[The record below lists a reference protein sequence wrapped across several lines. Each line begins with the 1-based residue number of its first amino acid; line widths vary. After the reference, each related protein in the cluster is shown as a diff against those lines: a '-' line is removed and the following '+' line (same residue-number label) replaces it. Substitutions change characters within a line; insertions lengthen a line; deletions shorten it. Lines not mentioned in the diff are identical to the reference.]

1 MALLQ
6 GLHIRLNLDTGKRE
20 AKLIDENENDE
31 TDTVTR
37 DVSVAKDAS
46 VTVATDVT
54 GEIDA
59 VVKPATAS
67 QGLVAVVDEPEEL
80 EVFEEEVINSNNEP
94 QLEESEPEEEQDM
107 NEPNWNHEKM
117 YEVLEALPEP
127 PTVDGM
133 EIHEARAKLAEP
145 EFRRKMIKIWK
156 RRQEELKEAMD
167 SMQNDAKYLASLL
180 DQFREAEHNGST
192 EDQVRVLEVLEW
204 EVQDLDKTHVF
215 NYIGGF
221 DILAEY
227 LNSTNLPVQA
237 SASWVIGSA
246 VKNYKDGQDWA
257 IDAGVLPK
265 LIQSLALPV
274 EDSESPEEV
283 IEVKKKALYALA
295 SLVRANERGQ
305 RLFVLHNGPA
315 VLGAAF
321 DGKHPQA
328 LQIKVYGCHHSCVI
342 PICIGSNSLCCI
354 VGCSSRSRSPA

>member
-1 MALLQ
+1 MQ
-6 GLHIRLNLDTGKRE
+6 GLHIRLNLETGKRE
-20 AKLIDENENDE
+20 AKLIDENDNDDPE
-31 TDTVTR
+31 AVTR
-37 DVSVAKDAS
+37 DVSVTKDAS

-59 VVKPATAS
+59 IVAPATAS

-80 EVFEEEVINSNNEP
+80 EAVEEEAASSKDEP
-94 QLEESEPEEEQDM
+94 QAEEGELDPS
-107 NEPNWNHEKM
+107 EPNWNHEKM
-117 YEVLEALPEP
+117 YEVLEALPQP

-133 EIHEARAKLAEP
+133 DIHEARAKLAEP
-145 EFRRKMIKIWK
+145 EFRRMMIKIWK

-180 DQFREAEHNGST
+180 DQFREAEQNDST

-227 LNSTNLPVQA
+227 LNSTNLPVRA
-237 SASWVIGSA
+237 AASWVIGSA

-257 IDAGVLPK
+257 IDAGVMPK
-265 LIQSLALPV
+265 LIHSLVLPV
-274 EDSESPEEV
+274 EGSESAEEV

-295 SLVRANERGQ
+295 SLVRFNERGQ

-315 VLGAAF
+315 ALGDVF
-321 DGKHPQA
+321 NDKHPQA
-328 LQIKVYGCHHSCVI
+328 FQIKVRGNHDSCMGLPSQWI
-342 PICIGSNSLCCI
+342 
-354 VGCSSRSRSPA
+354 